1 LLPSAASA
9 IVAVGR
15 ANATYPSRAR
25 PVEHESMKFGFS
37 DEQQEFRSIVRRF
50 LEDKSPT
57 SAVRRLMESDAG
69 YDPDVWR
76 TLSGDLG
83 LTAVHIPEAYGGQGF
98 GVSELAIAVEEMGR
112 ALLCAPYFASTV
124 LAATAI
130 LKAGTE
136 QQKQDLLPR
145 IASGETIAALAFT
158 EDNGQWDASGV
169 TMTAAPSGDHWRL
182 SGTKSF
188 VVDGNLAQLLVV
200 LARRPGSTGSDGLS
214 FFTVKADAAGL
225 ARKPLASMD
234 PTRKLARLTFDN
246 VEAELLGD
254 EGSAASSLSATLDI
268 AAVCLAHEMVGG
280 AELLREQ
287 AIAFANQ
294 RFQFG
299 RPISSFQTLKHKAA
313 DMLLEVELAKSA
325 AYYAAAA
332 VDEGDPDVPA
342 LASLAKAAASDAY
355 MQTAIHAVQIH
366 GGIGFTWD
374 NDTHLWFKR
383 AKSSEVFLGGPEY
396 HRERLMQAW
405 NV

>member
-1 LLPSAASA
+1 
-9 IVAVGR
+9 
-15 ANATYPSRAR
+15 
-25 PVEHESMKFGFS
+25 MKFGFS

-50 LEDKSPT
+50 LEGKSPT
-57 SAVRRLMESDAG
+57 TAVRRLMETETG
-69 YDPDVWR
+69 YDADVWR
-76 TLSGDLG
+76 ALSTDLG

-130 LKAGTE
+130 LKAGSE
-136 QQKQDLLPR
+136 AQKQALLPS
-145 IASGETIAALAFT
+145 IAAGQTIAALAFT
-158 EDNGQWDASGV
+158 EDNGRWDADGV
-169 TMTAAPSGDHWRL
+169 TMTAASEGGKWRL
-182 SGTKSF
+182 NGTKSF
-188 VVDGNLAQLLVV
+188 VVDGHTAGLLVV
-200 LARRPGSTGSDGLS
+200 LARRPGSTGVEGLS
-214 FFTVKADAAGL
+214 FFIAKADATGL
-225 ARKPLASMD
+225 TRKPLASMD
-234 PTRKLARLTFDN
+234 PTRKLARLSFEN
-246 VEAELLGD
+246 VEAELLGT
-254 EGSAASSLSATLDI
+254 EGAAAGPLTETLDI
-268 AAVCLAHEMVGG
+268 AAICLAHEMVGG
-280 AELLREQ
+280 AEQLREQ

-294 RFQFG
+294 RYQFG
-299 RPISSFQTLKHKAA
+299 RPIASFQSLKHKAA